1 MVRSYELMV
10 IINPTIEDHSVEVK
24 AIEDVIAKNGGEVTK
39 TNVMGKRRL
48 AYEIKKF
55 NEGIYA
61 TFEFK
66 TEPNTLVELC
76 RVLSLRPM
84 VLRYLN
90 IAVE

>member
-1 MVRSYELMV
+1 MV

-24 AIEDVIAKNGGEVTK
+24 AIEEIIAKNGGEVTK

-48 AYEIKKF
+48 AYEIKKL

-66 TEPNTLVELC
+66 AEPNTLAELS
-76 RVLSLRPM
+76 RVLGLRPT

-90 IAVE
+90 ILVD